1 MKDNSNPI
9 TKNVATRPNSN
20 ICVVVQPVV
29 LASLIEVIPTPASAP
44 TITSAITDM
53 TIVLIFTIV
62 STPIYSH
69 TKGVEL
75 VEPQIQPHQ
84 SMSLL

>member
-1 MKDNSNPI
+1 
-9 TKNVATRPNSN
+9 
-20 ICVVVQPVV
+20 
-29 LASLIEVIPTPASAP
+29 LIEVIPTPASAP

-69 TKGVEL
+69 TKEN
-75 VEPQIQPHQ
+75 P
-84 SMSLL
+84 